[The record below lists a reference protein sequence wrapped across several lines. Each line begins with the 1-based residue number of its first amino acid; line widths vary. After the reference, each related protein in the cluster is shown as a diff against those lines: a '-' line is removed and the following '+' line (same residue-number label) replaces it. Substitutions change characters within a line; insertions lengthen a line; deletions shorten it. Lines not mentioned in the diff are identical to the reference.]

1 MALLLLVP
9 RDGERLALEAR
20 ERFDNS
26 RLVVRR
32 SRHLRDVVQVDL
44 ARIRHACHQLLVLW
58 HGSRLDDFILV
69 IKLDNDLHLGQRGLL
84 ANVGQDVRL
93 AQLLNGK
100 LDAHELKLV
109 WGRILFVFLDMRAK
123 QEVVVFEALLRRL
136 NPR

>member
-9 RDGERLALEAR
+9 RDCEGLALEAR

-32 SRHLRDVVQVDL
+32 SCHLRDVVQVDL